1 MKRSKMF
8 VMKMLKLCRVNIERG
23 GEIFRKIEDYVE
35 EVVKNLNPY
44 LVILFGSFATGSIN
58 EGSDVDILVVADFEE
73 GFLDRIKK
81 LMDTNKFG
89 IPIEPVGY
97 TPEEFKEMK
106 KRKNAFIME
115 VMEKGKVLYKL

>member
-1 MKRSKMF
+1 
-8 VMKMLKLCRVNIERG
+8 MKMLKLCRVDIERI

-44 LVILFGSFATGSIN
+44 LVILFGSFATGDIN

-81 LMDTNKFG
+81 LMDMNKFR
-89 IPIEPVGY
+89 IPVEPVGY

-106 KRKNAFIME
+106 KRKNAFIMD
-115 VMEKGKVLYKL
+115 VIEKGKVLYKS

>member
-1 MKRSKMF
+1 MC
-8 VMKMLKLCRVNIERG
+8 KLRRVNIERS
-23 GEIFRKIEDYVE
+23 GETFRKTEDYVE

-44 LVILFGSFATGSIN
+44 LVILFGSFATGNIN

-81 LMDTNKFG
+81 LMDMNKFR
-89 IPIEPVGY
+89 IPVEPVGY
-97 TPEEFKEMK
+97 TLKEFKEMK

-115 VMEKGKVLYKL
+115 VVEKAKIMYES

>member
-1 MKRSKMF
+1 
-8 VMKMLKLCRVNIERG
+8 MLKLCRVDIEKS
-23 GEIFRKIEDYVE
+23 GEIFGKIEDYVE

-81 LMDTNKFG
+81 LMATNKFG

-106 KRKNAFIME
+106 KRKNAFIMD
-115 VMEKGKVLYKL
+115 VIEKGKVMHKS

>member
-1 MKRSKMF
+1 
-8 VMKMLKLCRVNIERG
+8 MLKLCRVDIEKS

-81 LMDTNKFG
+81 LMDINKFK

-97 TPEEFKEMK
+97 TLKEFKEMK

-115 VMEKGKVLYKL
+115 VVEKGKVMYES

>member
-1 MKRSKMF
+1 MR
-8 VMKMLKLCRVNIERG
+8 KLCRVDIEKS

-81 LMDTNKFG
+81 LMDMNKFR
-89 IPIEPVGY
+89 IPVEPVGY

-106 KRKNAFIME
+106 KRKNAFIIE
-115 VMEKGKVLYKL
+115 VVEKGKVMYES